1 MMDVFTTFD
10 CNLPRLRIGDVAD
23 GGYVLSEGLPPYD
36 YLLSGGV
43 DTTIRFENS
52 FVDRYGVP
60 CVAYDHTV
68 ASLPPGENDPR
79 VKHER
84 RMVGAVENDL
94 CTNMT
99 PYLDRY
105 DDVFV
110 KMDVEA
116 SEWEWIDALR
126 SDQLDRIS
134 QMVIELHLLM
144 DAKDNKHVRT
154 DMETFYHRLE
164 LIKKLTRTHLL
175 THVHANNYGGSF
187 AFRGQEYPCVIE
199 CTFLRKRTLGRIQLS
214 SPNTVLMLNMRTF
227 PSELDSANT
236 KNREDLNTELL
247 NDSPFRVNRF
257 VQVKVV

>member
-1 MMDVFTTFD
+1 MDVFTTFD
-10 CNLPRLRIGDVAD
+10 CNLPRARLGDKAD

-43 DTTIRFENS
+43 DKTVLFENA
-52 FVDRYGVP
+52 FVNRYDVP
-60 CVAYDHTV
+60 CVVYDHTV
-68 ASLPPGENDPR
+68 ESLPAGENDPR
-79 VKHER
+79 VTHER
-84 RMVGAVENDL
+84 RMVGAVESDSG
-94 CTNMT
+94 TNLT

-116 SEWEWIDALR
+116 SEWEWIEALR

-144 DAKDNKHVRT
+144 DTEDTKKLHT
-154 DMETFYHRLE
+154 DMRTFRRRLE
-164 LIKKLTRTHLL
+164 VVKKLTQTHML

-187 AFRGQEYPCVIE
+187 AFKGREYPCVME
-199 CTFLRKRTLGRIQLS
+199 CTFLRKRTLGRIQLA
-214 SPNTVLMLNMRTF
+214 SPNTMLMLNMRTF
-227 PSELDSANT
+227 PSELDAANAN
-236 KNREDLNTELL
+236 NRDDLNADLL
-247 NDSPFRVNRF
+247 NDTPFRFNRF